1 LCAALYWGQNWARWA
16 LLAPVGFR
24 VWRLSLLTATAW
36 GLGRPGI
43 ALFLTLIILVELA
56 AAFILL
62 DRYLRYSPFPPPS
75 HKNATTMSSCA
86 RRAEGARSEGP
97 AFRYHWWMASPVHA
111 TEPALQRVI
120 GVRGLAAA
128 IFNITVGAAVFV
140 LPAHMAA
147 SLGAAAPLAY

>member
-1 LCAALYWGQNWARWA
+1 MTTSTRVAMRRTDVSAAIVLLLIAEATFFFTFLFVVGPIATLARLLPLAAVLVLCAALYWGQNWARWA

-75 HKNATTMSSCA
+75 HKNATTMSS
-86 RRAEGARSEGP
+86 
-97 AFRYHWWMASPVHA
+97 
-111 TEPALQRVI
+111 
-120 GVRGLAAA
+120 
-128 IFNITVGAAVFV
+128 
-140 LPAHMAA
+140 
-147 SLGAAAPLAY
+147 